1 MSQAEETLW
10 SQYEDLGL
18 IGMGAFS
25 KVRKARHRLTG
36 VVVAIKALEKQRRIY
51 AVVLEVEV
59 MKMLDHPN
67 TPSLFQIVD
76 TKDTIYL
83 VMELCH
89 RDLMEHIYWN
99 GCLQED
105 EARQIFK
112 QILDAISY
120 CHSHG
125 IVHQDIKPDNIM
137 VDDRGKVTV
146 IDFGLATRFLP
157 GQMLTRYCGAYKY
170 MPPEAILRQSYD
182 GPKKDM
188 WSLGVLLFFMVTRT
202 MPFNAK
208 TLTELKEEIVKGDY
222 QFPQALSEELKDLI
236 RLLLTVDP
244 ERRPTTAEVINH
256 PWLEQGQGGSD
267 SRPPLPR
274 QPDTNII
281 SAMEFMR
288 FDADDIVEA
297 LRERRYDRTMATYLL
312 LKYQARC
319 RVGDQAE
326 DKPVCPGTTPFPT
339 PTDRAAFP
347 VAPKMR
353 HPAPVFRTLSSGL
366 AAQEQ
371 PDDGPQAEPKEIRT
385 ASLPNLHISWPKK
398 KPSAKQSPPCP
409 HPADIS
415 DRATEPSNR
424 GLRGRLKALRSRI
437 QGCLRRLFHRRH
449 LHLFRKRVSPQQAA
463 DIQEDDE
470 APVSQEDTSMCI
482 PCVCGRR
489 GKVRPS

>member
-1 MSQAEETLW
+1 MSRAKETLW

-18 IGMGAFS
+18 LGMGTYS
-25 KVRKARHRLTG
+25 KVQKARHRFTG
-36 VVVAIKALEKQRRIY
+36 VVVAIKTLEKRQRVH
-51 AVVLEVEV
+51 ALSQEVEV

-67 TPSLFQIVD
+67 TPLLFQIVD
-76 TKDTIYL
+76 TKDNIYL

-89 RDLMEHIYWN
+89 RDLMEDIYWN

-105 EARQIFK
+105 EARWIFR

-120 CHSHG
+120 CHSHR

-137 VDDRGKVTV
+137 VDERGKVTV

-170 MPPEAILRQSYD
+170 MPPEAILRQPYD

-202 MPFNAK
+202 MPFNGN
-208 TLTELKEEIVKGDY
+208 TLMELKEEIIKGQY
-222 QFPQALSEELKDLI
+222 KLPQGLSEELKDLI

-244 ERRPTTAEVINH
+244 QQRPTTTEVINH

-267 SRPPLPR
+267 NPQPLPR
-274 QPDTNII
+274 QLDTDII
-281 SAMEFMR
+281 SAMEFMN
-288 FDADDIVEA
+288 FDAHDIVEA
-297 LRERRYDRTMATYLL
+297 IRKRKYDRTMAMYLL
-312 LKYQARC
+312 LKYQAQC
-319 RVGDQAE
+319 RMGDTAA
-326 DKPVCPGTTPFPT
+326 DKPVFPGTTPFPT
-339 PTDRAAFP
+339 PTDRVAFP
-347 VAPKMR
+347 VSPKMR

-371 PDDGPQAEPKEIRT
+371 PEDEQQAEPKEIRT
-385 ASLPNLHISWPKK
+385 ASLPNLHISWP
-398 KPSAKQSPPCP
+398 SAKRSPQCRRL
-409 HPADIS
+409 ANIS
-415 DRATEPSNR
+415 AGDTEPSNR
-424 GLRGRLKALRSRI
+424 GLCSCLKALRSRI
-437 QGCLRRLFHRRH
+437 QGCLRRLFHRRRARD
-449 LHLFRKRVSPQQAA
+449 LHLFQKRVSPQQAVVMP
-463 DIQEDDE
+463 EDGE
-470 APVSQEDTSMCI
+470 TPVTPEDTSMCI